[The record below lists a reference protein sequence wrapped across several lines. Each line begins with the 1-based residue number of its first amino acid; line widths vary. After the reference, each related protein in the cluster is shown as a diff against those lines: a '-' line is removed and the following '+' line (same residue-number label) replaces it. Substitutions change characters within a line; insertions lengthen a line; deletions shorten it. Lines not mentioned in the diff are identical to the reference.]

1 MPDTEQK
8 QSNGSVICLEIEAT
22 DKMES
27 SLHTDHY
34 QGFGDNGSACYVR
47 GEIKKITFVKNGHSQ
62 FSLWIDE
69 DGKLTLT
76 DYAGLCFQQQMPQ
89 NLTLTPHRKWRER

>member
-1 MPDTEQK
+1 MSAPTPKE
-8 QSNGSVICLEIEAT
+8 ITLEIEAT
-22 DKMES
+22 NKMES
-27 SLHTDHY
+27 SLHTGSY
-34 QGFGDNGSACYVR
+34 QGFGDNGSAAYVV
-47 GEIKKITFVKNGHSQ
+47 GEIRKITFVKNGFSQ